1 MADPAQPESLPRPP
15 VRTSKARRT
24 QLASLERVRAIED
37 QMWEKDVEEGE
48 GAESE
53 GAEAVVSRKRQ
64 RTDLAGS
71 AADPVPAEPAAA
83 PAAAATPSVRR
94 KFKHPLDQFG
104 ENEVA
109 LWLHD
114 DLLGSL
120 SQMARIKLDLPR
132 DSWARA
138 AWRASIAMEHT
149 VLAMPIKHRRRL
161 YTLMRHITDPSA
173 VPTLRIDEVSETGV
187 EHSVPAAA
195 ALSAAAEVPARS
207 FTDVASA
214 TADHLVPELGM
225 TLGHLSVFHILHART
240 QYVKRLDLEGHV
252 DAAELTQPQ
261 AASHRIMIESAC
273 D

>member
-1 MADPAQPESLPRPP
+1 
-15 VRTSKARRT
+15 
-24 QLASLERVRAIED
+24 
-37 QMWEKDVEEGE
+37 MWEKDVVVAVAASEE
-48 GAESE
+48 
-53 GAEAVVSRKRQ
+53 SRKRK
-64 RTDLAGS
+64 RADSEDPAAS
-71 AADPVPAEPAAA
+71 AATEANRRAVVRAAGVPPKVPAKASSAS
-83 PAAAATPSVRR
+83 TPSVRR

-104 ENEVA
+104 EDEVA

-114 DLLGSL
+114 ELQGSL

-161 YTLMRHITDPSA
+161 YTLMRHITDPEA
-173 VPTLRIDEVSETGV
+173 VPSLRIDDVSETDG
-187 EHSVPAAA
+187 P
-195 ALSAAAEVPARS
+195 SAAETTSSFPARS
-207 FTDVASA
+207 FADVASA

-261 AASHRIMIESAC
+261 AASHRIMIEPAC